1 MTQRSPC
8 NFVTGVIFAAQ
19 SAAQSAA
26 ESAAEICRWNARTP
40 SRMRAALRAREDN
53 APKLPRCLAIKLIE
67 ISNGWKFETT

>member
-8 NFVTGVIFAAQ
+8 NFVTGVIF
-19 SAAQSAA
+19 AAQSAA

-67 ISNGWKFETT
+67 ISNCWKFETT